1 MRQHTPGPWEVGDV
15 DDFTEQFEVIQSG
28 SKRQCFGCVVQR
40 TICDGCS
47 EADARLVAKAPELL
61 EVLEYFIP
69 LIESEQDD
77 EQQAPWVEKAR
88 ALIAEVKGEQ
98 EKN

>member
-1 MRQHTPGPWEVGDV
+1 MSQHTPGPWEVGDV

-28 SKRQCFGCVVQR
+28 SKRRSFGHVVQR

-47 EADARLVAKAPELL
+47 EADAKLIAKAPELL

-88 ALIAEVKGEQ
+88 VVIAKAKGKQ
-98 EKN
+98 Q